1 MTSSAELLGPDGPFA
16 HSIPGFAIRDGQ
28 QKMATEIEEM
38 IETEGVLIAESGTGT
53 GKTFAYLVP
62 ILSSG
67 KRAVV
72 SSYTIALQEQ
82 VFYNDIPRVCD
93 ALDKEID
100 AKLLKGRSNYVC
112 LHQLQKVSRQ
122 PDLDR
127 QLNRKIQRIGD
138 WVEETGVG
146 DIAQIAKVQGIAN
159 FDPVWKKVTTT
170 TQACIGRACDWS
182 RDCYANRA
190 RLEAAKAE
198 IVVVNHKL
206 LCLGL
211 QTADLETGVG
221 IQNHSD
227 VVIIDEAHRLP
238 DVAAETMG
246 IHLSHSEIMETVEQ
260 IHEDANDAE
269 LVNGKVEEFCHQA
282 SVNADNAKISIEK
295 QLQGE
300 QKEGELSSLKNNE
313 SFRDAMDSLM
323 LDLQILHEIMEPH
336 QETHPQIEK
345 TLERICTVN
354 DKYQLLFTD
363 REEVHA
369 EWFRVLKDGFSLSSI
384 PLDPGEQM
392 GAIIEDSKPAWV
404 FTSATLN
411 VNKDFSHFKDR
422 LGVQNCRTQHWPSP
436 FQYSKQSL
444 IYLPPDMPDPNSFEY
459 DERIS
464 ELVLQIAPKVKGG
477 TFVLFTSYR
486 SLNNVE
492 ELLEDS
498 LAQPLLVQG
507 AGSRFDLLDRF
518 KEHGNAVLLGTTSFW
533 EGVDVKG
540 EALSCVIVTKLPFAP
555 FDTPEM
561 RARKQYMNEKG
572 MNFFFDWQVPV
583 AALAL
588 KQGAGRLIRDTA
600 DRGVLVVCDPRIRTK
615 GYGPIFLN
623 TLPDMPQTSDVQAVE
638 QFFSQ

>member
-1 MTSSAELLGPDGPFA
+1 MTTSAELLGPDGPFVN
-16 HSIPGFAIRDGQ
+16 SIPGFAIRDGQ
-28 QKMATEIEEM
+28 QKMATAIEET
-38 IETEGVLIAESGTGT
+38 IEAEGVLVAESGTGT

-62 ILSSG
+62 ILSTG
-67 KRAVV
+67 KKAIV

-82 VFYNDIPRVCD
+82 VFYNDLPRVSD
-93 ALDKEID
+93 ALDKKID

-112 LHQLQKVSRQ
+112 LHQLHKVSRQ
-122 PDLDR
+122 PDLLER
-127 QLNRKIQRIGD
+127 QQNRKVERIRD
-138 WVEETGVG
+138 WVEETGIG
-146 DIAQIAKVQGIAN
+146 DIAQMPGISN
-159 FDPVWKKVTTT
+159 TDPVWKKVTTT
-170 TQACIGRACDWS
+170 TQACIGRTCDS
-182 RDCYANRA
+182 YRDCHANQA
-190 RLEAAKAE
+190 RWEAAQAE

-211 QTADLETGVG
+211 QSADLETGVG
-221 IQNHSD
+221 IQNNTD
-227 VVIIDEAHRLP
+227 VVIVDEAHRLP

-246 IHLSHSEIMETVEQ
+246 NHLSHSEIMELVEQ
-260 IHEDANDAE
+260 IHEDAHDAE
-269 LVNGKVEEFCHQA
+269 LGNGIVEDYCHQA
-282 SVNADNAKISIEK
+282 SVNADSAKFSIEK

-300 QKEGELSSLKNNE
+300 QKEGELSSLKNDAG
-313 SFRDAMDSLM
+313 FRDSMDSLM
-323 LDLQILHEIMEPH
+323 LNLQVLHEMMDPYK
-336 QETHPQIEK
+336 ETHPQIQK
-345 TLERICTVN
+345 TLERICAVN
-354 DKYQLLFTD
+354 DKYKVLFAD

-422 LGVQNCRTQHWPSP
+422 LGVPDCQTQNWPSP
-436 FQYSKQSL
+436 FRYDKQSL
-444 IYLPPDMPDPNSFEY
+444 NYLPPDMPDPNSFEY

-498 LAQPLLVQG
+498 LSQPLLVQG

-540 EALSCVIVTKLPFAP
+540 EALSCVIVTKLPFEP
-555 FDTPEM
+555 FDTPMM
-561 RARKQYMNEKG
+561 RARNQFMQDKG

-588 KQGAGRLIRDTA
+588 KQGAGRLIRDVA

-615 GYGPIFLN
+615 GYGQIFLD